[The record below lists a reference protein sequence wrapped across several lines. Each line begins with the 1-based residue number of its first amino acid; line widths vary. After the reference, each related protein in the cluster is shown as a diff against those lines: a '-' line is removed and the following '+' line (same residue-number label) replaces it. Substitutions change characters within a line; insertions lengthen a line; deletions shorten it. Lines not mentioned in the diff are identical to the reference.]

1 MTDSKELT
9 PEEKARKARA
19 AYMRQWRATHKEQTK
34 ANAVQTWARKYDK
47 MKTEGV
53 IQSEE

>member
-1 MTDSKELT
+1 MIDSKELT

-19 AYMRQWRATHKEQTK
+19 AYMRQWRATHKEQAK
-34 ANAVQTWARKYDK
+34 ANTVRTWARKYDK
-47 MKTEGV
+47 MKAEGE